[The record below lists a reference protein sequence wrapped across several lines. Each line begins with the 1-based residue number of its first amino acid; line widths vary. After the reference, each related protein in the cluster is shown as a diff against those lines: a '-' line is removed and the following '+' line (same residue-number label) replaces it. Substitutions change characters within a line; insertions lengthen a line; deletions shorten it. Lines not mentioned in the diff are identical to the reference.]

1 MKTLLTKLLINL
13 STPMWDVTNFQKN
26 QISIKLNEIIQSF
39 LEYLEFYILHTE
51 DDSVLKV
58 A

>member
-26 QISIKLNEIIQSF
+26 QISIKLNEIIQTF
-39 LEYLEFYILHTE
+39 LEYLEFYI
-51 DDSVLKV
+51 V
-58 A
+58 AY